1 VTDQVARLSRN
12 YLPALLA
19 YLPQQ
24 NEAGRR
30 AAYELGREAMRDS
43 IGLLELARVHHDACL
58 GVMATAKDAATA
70 VEIAR
75 ASADFFLEVL
85 AAFEMAQRAFMDI
98 GLRRQGSVRSDST
111 P

>member
-1 VTDQVARLSRN
+1 MTDQLARLSRN

-24 NEAGRR
+24 SEAGLR
-30 AAYELGREAMRDS
+30 AAYELGREAMRDA

-58 GVMATAKDAATA
+58 GVMATAKDAAAA

-85 AAFEMAQRAFMDI
+85 AAFEMAQRGFMDI
-98 GLRRQGSVRSDST
+98 GLRRTDDARSG
-111 P
+111 PPA